1 MVFLQEAMK
10 YFSIIRNTFYGVI
23 ISTYTCIACTMVT
36 TTLSNLC
43 ELDIALESDIGTRIS
58 MSKYYKFTKFC
69 YLCNSNKSH
78 TLHNVTIQQPLITTI
93 CANRFHQS
101 RTSRLIRSTA
111 YVLCNR
117 SISLTDVDGQLM
129 GLILHKGSSTN
140 SGHYISM
147 VKVGEIWFDCDDFK
161 INKIE
166 FNHFCDSNIVYM
178 LFYKSST
185 RWKHLRS
192 IALVPMDVAC

>member
-78 TLHNVTIQQPLITTI
+78 TNQNVISQQPLITTI
-93 CANRFHQS
+93 CINIFHQS
-101 RTSRLIRSTA
+101 KTGRLTKNTLWNS
-111 YVLCNR
+111 
-117 SISLTDVDGQLM
+117 SISLTNFEGQLV
-129 GLILHKGSSTN
+129 GLILHKDSSTN
-140 SGHYISM
+140 
-147 VKVGEIWFDCDDFK
+147 
-161 INKIE
+161 
-166 FNHFCDSNIVYM
+166 
-178 LFYKSST
+178 
-185 RWKHLRS
+185 
-192 IALVPMDVAC
+192 